1 MRCKRTLGGLAGIAI
16 AAFCLP
22 LFAAVESPVADAA
35 MHSDIETIRSL
46 LKDGVDANTAQ
57 GDGMTALHWTA
68 VNGDLDA
75 AKMLLYAGGNLK
87 ATTRLNHYTP
97 LHLASQHGWAGLVEA
112 FLDAGAGVFANT
124 TSGATALML
133 ASASGSAAAVSALI
147 QHGAEVNAQESGR
160 GETALMFAAARN
172 RSAVIDVL
180 LRHDADPKITSNVL
194 DVVEINKEFQTAR
207 QEREK
212 RVEAER
218 KALVEA
224 ALADNPEIASNNSQA
239 ESPAEEAKDDETK
252 RPNLIKRFFAWII
265 PGGGED
271 KEEPSGPPTSS
282 RLSFAQLVGTQGGMT
297 PLLFAVRQGHTES
310 VQTLLAG
317 GADINGRAGDGTT
330 PLLIATINGH
340 FDLAKDILDQGA
352 DPTIASDGGATP
364 LYAAVNMQ
372 YAPRTLY
379 PQPTAFRQQHVTHLE
394 LMEAFMAAGADVN
407 ARLKK
412 KIWYSGFNFDLSNV
426 NETGATPF
434 WRAAYASDVET
445 MRLLLAWGANPKL
458 PTQKTPRRRRS
469 SDPEEDPSGLPPVPP
484 GGPAV
489 TPLQA
494 ASGVGYGFGFAANS
508 HQFHPGGMLRA
519 VKFLIEEVGADVNE
533 RDHDGYTAM
542 HHAAARGDNEMI
554 EYLVSKG
561 ADATFISRRGQ
572 STVDMANGPIQRVEP
587 FPETMALLESLGAVN
602 NHNCVSC

>member
-1 MRCKRTLGGLAGIAI
+1 MLCKRTLSGLAVITVAV
-16 AAFCLP
+16 FCLP
-22 LFAAVESPVADAA
+22 LLAAVESPVADAA

-75 AKMLLYAGGNLK
+75 AKMLLYAGGNLR
-87 ATTRLNHYTP
+87 ATTRLNRYTP
-97 LHLASQHGWAGLVEA
+97 LHLASQHGWADLVEV
-112 FLDAGAGVFANT
+112 LLNAGSDVHANT

-147 QHGAEVNAQESGR
+147 QHDADVNAQESGR
-160 GETALMFAAARN
+160 GETALMFAAAYD

-180 LRHDADPKITSNVL
+180 LRHDADPTITSNVL
-194 DVVEINKEFQTAR
+194 DVVEIDKEFQSAR
-207 QEREK
+207 REREE

-224 ALADNPEIASNNSQA
+224 ALANNPEIASNENKA
-239 ESPAEEAKDDETK
+239 DSPAEEEKEGETG
-252 RPNLIKRFFAWII
+252 RPNLFKRFFAWII
-265 PGGGED
+265 PGGGKSE
-271 KEEPSGPPTSS
+271 EEPSRPPTSS

-297 PLLFAVRQGHTES
+297 PLLFAVRQGHAAS
-310 VQTLLAG
+310 VKTFLAG
-317 GADINGRAGDGTT
+317 GADINGQSGDGTT

-340 FDLAKDILDQGA
+340 FDLAKDLLDQGA
-352 DPTIASDGGATP
+352 DPTIASDAGATP

-434 WRAAYASDVET
+434 WRAAYASDVEA
-445 MRLLLAWGANPKL
+445 MRLLLAWGGNPKV

-469 SDPEEDPSGLPPVPP
+469 SDPEEDPSGLPPVPL

-494 ASGVGYGFGFAANS
+494 AAGVGYGFGFAANS

-519 VKFLIEEVGADVNE
+519 VKFLVEELEVDVNE
-533 RDHDGYTAM
+533 RDHDGYSAM

-572 STVDMANGPIQRVEP
+572 STIDMANGPIQRVEP
-587 FPETMALLESLGAVN
+587 FPETMALLERLGAVN

>member
-1 MRCKRTLGGLAGIAI
+1 MLCKRTLSGFALITV

-22 LFAAVESPVADAA
+22 LLAAVESPVADAA

-46 LKDGVDANTAQ
+46 LTDGVDANTAQ

-75 AKMLLYAGGNLK
+75 ASMLLYAGGNLR

-97 LHLASQHGWAGLVEA
+97 LHLASQHGWASLVEV
-112 FLDAGAGVFANT
+112 FLNAGSDVHANT

-133 ASASGSAAAVSALI
+133 ASASGSAEAVSALI
-147 QHGAEVNAQESGR
+147 QHGADVNVQESGR
-160 GETALMFAAARN
+160 GETALMFAAAYN

-180 LRHDADPKITSNVL
+180 LRHDADPTITSNVI
-194 DVVEINKEFQTAR
+194 DVVEIDKEFQAAR
-207 QEREK
+207 RVREE
-212 RVEAER
+212 RVEGER

-224 ALADNPEIASNNSQA
+224 ALANNPEIASNENKA
-239 ESPAEEAKDDETK
+239 DSPAEEEKEDETG
-252 RPNLIKRFFAWII
+252 RPNLFKRFFAWII
-265 PGGGED
+265 PGGGKSE
-271 KEEPSGPPTSS
+271 EEPSRPTTPS

-310 VQTLLAG
+310 VKTFLAG
-317 GADINGRAGDGTT
+317 GADINGQSGDGTT

-340 FDLAKDILDQGA
+340 FDLAKNLLDQGA

-364 LYAAVNMQ
+364 LYAAINMQ

-394 LMEAFMAAGADVN
+394 LMEAFMVAGADVN
-407 ARLKK
+407 VRLTKK
-412 KIWYSGFNFDLSNV
+412 LWYSGFNFDLSNV

-434 WRAAYASDVET
+434 WRAAYASDVEA

-494 ASGVGYGFGFAANS
+494 AAGVGYGFGFAANS

-519 VKFLIEEVGADVNE
+519 VKFLVEELGTDVNE

-554 EYLVSKG
+554 EYLVSEG

-587 FPETMALLESLGAVN
+587 IPDTMALLESLGAVN

>member
-1 MRCKRTLGGLAGIAI
+1 MRLKRTLSGFVVITV

-22 LFAAVESPVADAA
+22 LLAAVESPVADAA

-75 AKMLLYAGGNLK
+75 ASMLLYAGGNLR

-97 LHLASQHGWAGLVEA
+97 LHLASQHGWAALVEV
-112 FLDAGAGVFANT
+112 FLNAGSDVHANT

-147 QHGAEVNAQESGR
+147 QHGADVNAQESGR
-160 GETALMFAAARN
+160 GETALMFAAAYN

-180 LRHDADPKITSNVL
+180 LRHDADPTITSNVL
-194 DVVEINKEFQTAR
+194 DVVEIDKEFQAAR
-207 QEREK
+207 RVREE

-224 ALADNPEIASNNSQA
+224 ALANNPEIASNENKA
-239 ESPAEEAKDDETK
+239 DSPAEEEKEDETG
-252 RPNLIKRFFAWII
+252 RPNLFKRFFAWII
-265 PGGGED
+265 PGGAKSE
-271 KEEPSGPPTSS
+271 EEPTRPTTPS

-310 VQTLLAG
+310 VKTFLTG
-317 GADINGRAGDGTT
+317 GADINGQSGDGTT

-340 FDLAKDILDQGA
+340 FDLAKDLLDQGA

-394 LMEAFMAAGADVN
+394 LMEAFMVAGADVN
-407 ARLKK
+407 ARLTK
-412 KIWYSGFNFDLSNV
+412 KIWYSGYNFDLSNV

-434 WRAAYASDVET
+434 WRAAYASDVEA
-445 MRLLLAWGANPKL
+445 MRLLLAWGANPEV

-469 SDPEEDPSGLPPVPP
+469 SDPEEDPSGLPPVPH

-494 ASGVGYGFGFAANS
+494 AAGVGYGFGFAANS

-519 VKFLIEEVGADVNE
+519 VKFLVEELGVDVNE
-533 RDHDGYTAM
+533 RDHDGYSAM

-572 STVDMANGPIQRVEP
+572 STIDMANGPIQRVEP
-587 FPETMALLESLGAVN
+587 FPETMALLELSLI
-602 NHNCVSC
+602 HI